1 MYYSFGD
8 KTNGGGISLEK
19 SGCSKI
25 IFYLLIQEIK
35 ISMTCVYKQYEVKTK
50 MVQEQLL
57 QVKMKF
63 LLGYNMKIA
72 I

>member
-1 MYYSFGD
+1 M
-8 KTNGGGISLEK
+8 
-19 SGCSKI
+19 
-25 IFYLLIQEIK
+25 
-35 ISMTCVYKQYEVKTK
+35 CVQQYEVKTK

-63 LLGYNMKIA
+63 LLGYNTKIA

>member
-8 KTNGGGISLEK
+8 KTNSGGILLEK
-19 SGCSKI
+19 SGCNKI

-50 MVQEQLL
+50 RAGAFTPGNNEVFIGL
-57 QVKMKF
+57 
-63 LLGYNMKIA
+63 
-72 I
+72 

>member
-8 KTNGGGISLEK
+8 KTNSGGILLEK
-19 SGCSKI
+19 SGCNKI

-50 MVQEQLL
+50 MVQEHLL

>member
-8 KTNGGGISLEK
+8 KANRGGISLEK
-19 SGCSKI
+19 SDCSKI
-25 IFYLLIQEIK
+25 IFSLLIQEIK